1 MKASNG
7 YKILYEVIAMPK
19 GKWAIMIE
27 VIHRESGTIVAQRHN
42 PFPVHGFDTK
52 LEALGHVNRHVET
65 LIDDDVQERD
75 ARRRRIV

>member
-1 MKASNG
+1 MKALNG